1 MQNGSVTAILNG
13 TLGLNKTTAG
23 TVTLSGAD
31 IYTGTTSVSAGTL
44 ALGGNNGVPAGSN
57 LTVSGGNFNIGT
69 FNDTVAGVQL
79 TGGAISGTTGIL
91 TSSSAYDM
99 ENGAV
104 TAILNGTVGLNKTTG
119 GTVTL
124 AGPSTYTGTTS
135 VSAGTL
141 LLAGVNGVP
150 STSNLTVSSGT
161 FDVSSF
167 NDTVAGVQLTGGLIN
182 GTTGILT
189 SLSAFDMENGNV
201 TAILNGTVG
210 LNKTTTGT
218 ITLSGLNTY
227 TGNTS
232 VSAGILAVGAT
243 NSVPSTSNVTVSG
256 GNFSISLFNDTVAG
270 VQLTGGTINGTTG
283 TWRA

>member
-1 MQNGSVTAILNG
+1 MNVDGTLTSTSILVSGTGLLNLGANNVLSSAANVSVSGGNFNIGTFNDTVNGVQLTGGTIAGTTGILTSLSTYDMQNGSVTAILNG

-124 AGPSTYTGTTS
+124 RPGQAPTP
-135 VSAGTL
+135 AR
-141 LLAGVNGVP
+141 
-150 STSNLTVSSGT
+150 
-161 FDVSSF
+161 
-167 NDTVAGVQLTGGLIN
+167 
-182 GTTGILT
+182 
-189 SLSAFDMENGNV
+189 
-201 TAILNGTVG
+201 
-210 LNKTTTGT
+210 
-218 ITLSGLNTY
+218 
-227 TGNTS
+227 
-232 VSAGILAVGAT
+232 
-243 NSVPSTSNVTVSG
+243 
-256 GNFSISLFNDTVAG
+256 
-270 VQLTGGTINGTTG
+270 
-283 TWRA
+283 RACRRGRCCSQALMACLPLRI